1 MFSLFNCFVTNSVLI
16 KYAYGNSMII
26 LHNSGFRT
34 YNMAVGTL
42 SDFSISLQDT
52 TTKRLP
58 APETDIE

>member
-1 MFSLFNCFVTNSVLI
+1 
-16 KYAYGNSMII
+16 MII